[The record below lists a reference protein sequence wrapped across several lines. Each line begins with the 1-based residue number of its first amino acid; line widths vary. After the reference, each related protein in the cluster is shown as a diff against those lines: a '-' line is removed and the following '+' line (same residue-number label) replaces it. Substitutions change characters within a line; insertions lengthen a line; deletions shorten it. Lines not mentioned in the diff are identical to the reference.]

1 MIGASKREYAFRNNV
16 WQGYFHEFI
25 GIKWCQ
31 NKSSVWT
38 FIILEEIWFQYFFS
52 HLRVL
57 DKKLCHREICLIEVF
72 SFLQFAKGLLREKI
86 IPPSHSRPCMAFP
99 QLLPPDC
106 AMEESSHFDTN
117 F

>member
-1 MIGASKREYAFRNNV
+1 MVPEQIV
-16 WQGYFHEFI
+16 
-25 GIKWCQ
+25 
-31 NKSSVWT
+31 SVDVQL
-38 FIILEEIWFQYFFS
+38 FYKKYGFNIFFS

-57 DKKLCHREICLIEVF
+57 DKKLCHREVF

-106 AMEESSHFDTN
+106 AMEELAL
-117 F
+117 

>member
-1 MIGASKREYAFRNNV
+1 MTYDKEQASGIMHSEITFDRVIFMNSLALNGARTNRQCGRS
-16 WQGYFHEFI
+16 
-25 GIKWCQ
+25 
-31 NKSSVWT
+31 
-38 FIILEEIWFQYFFS
+38 IILEEIWFQYFFS

-106 AMEESSHFDTN
+106 AMEELAL
-117 F
+117 